1 MVLIEKSKNKKHF
14 VPSESLWLRVG
25 PFPTD
30 SRALVWGLFL
40 QTPASTKNLCPTSIY
55 QSLGTKPSGT

>member
-1 MVLIEKSKNKKHF
+1 MVLVEESKNKKHF

-40 QTPASTKNLCPTSIY
+40 QIPAPLREIMGVI
-55 QSLGTKPSGT
+55 LE

>member
-30 SRALVWGLFL
+30 SPYSWKYSSM
-40 QTPASTKNLCPTSIY
+40 ASRE
-55 QSLGTKPSGT
+55 KPSALSLRTTSL